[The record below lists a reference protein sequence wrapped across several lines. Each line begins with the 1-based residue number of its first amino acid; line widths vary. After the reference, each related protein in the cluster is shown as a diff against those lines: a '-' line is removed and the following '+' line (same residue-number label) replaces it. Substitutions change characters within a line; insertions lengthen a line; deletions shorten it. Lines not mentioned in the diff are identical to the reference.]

1 MAKKGIRYAV
11 FATRTETV
19 GTGGAITVAYSN
31 GTNISPVVTFNGS
44 INTSSQKD
52 YGDDIVV
59 DVDNSVTGGT
69 LSVELNNDED
79 AIYTMLLGH
88 SKDTTSAEIAFS
100 SEDVAPYIGVGA
112 IGKSGNEW
120 VGKWYP
126 KVQFHEPADDNQ
138 TKQENVTFG
147 HITLEGDILI
157 PDDGIWKERKTFADL
172 AAAKT
177 WLNGKAGI
185 S

>member
-19 GTGGAITVAYSN
+19 GTGGTVTVEYSN

-44 INTSSQKD
+44 VNTSTQKD
-52 YGDDIVV
+52 YGDDVV
-59 DVDNSVTGGT
+59 QEVDSSVTGGT

-88 SKDTTSAEIAFS
+88 SKDTNS
-100 SEDVAPYIGVGA
+100 SEISFAADDVVPYIGVGA
-112 IGKSGNEW
+112 IGKSGTGW
-120 VGKWYP
+120 SAKWYP
-126 KVQFHEPADDNQ
+126 KVQFREPNDDNQ

-147 HITLEGDILI
+147 HITLEGEILV
-157 PDDGIWKERKTFADL
+157 PEDGIWKVRKDFATL
-172 AAAKT
+172 TEAKT